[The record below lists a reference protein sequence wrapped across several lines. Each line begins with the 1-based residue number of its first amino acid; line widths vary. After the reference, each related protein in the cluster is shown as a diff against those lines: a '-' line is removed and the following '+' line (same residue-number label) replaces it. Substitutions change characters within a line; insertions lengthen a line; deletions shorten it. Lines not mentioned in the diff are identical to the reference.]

1 MLGFVIQVVVVSIV
15 VSILSHRFGLI
26 PRYPERRYTRLVP
39 VLNTGILTILLTL
52 VLLFDLHPSWT
63 ILFALV
69 FLPLVAS
76 VWFTNYLLRR
86 RRSSAPDIVGR
97 QG

>member
-1 MLGFVIQVVVVSIV
+1 MLGFVIQVVVVSLV
-15 VSILSHRFGLI
+15 VSILMYKFGLI

-39 VLNTGILTILLTL
+39 ILNTGILTVLLTL
-52 VLLFDLHPSWT
+52 VLLLDLHPSWT
-63 ILFALV
+63 VLFALV

-86 RRSSAPDIVGR
+86 RGASAPDTVGK
-97 QG
+97 QE